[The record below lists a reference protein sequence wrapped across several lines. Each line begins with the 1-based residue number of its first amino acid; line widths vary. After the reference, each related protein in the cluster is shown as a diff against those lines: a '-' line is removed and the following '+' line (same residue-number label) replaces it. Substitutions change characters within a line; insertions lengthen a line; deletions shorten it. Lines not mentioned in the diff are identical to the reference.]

1 MGEVYRARDP
11 RLQRNVAL
19 KIVHPSLT
27 ITPDQVDR
35 FSREARAA
43 GSLHHPNILVVFDV
57 GVENGMPYLVSE
69 LLDGESLRDRLDRGP
84 LPYRKALDYGIQM
97 AQALGAAH
105 AKGIWHH
112 DVKPANTFITTDGR
126 IKLLDFGLAK
136 LSERVSDSAPD
147 DPTADASK
155 PGMIRGTAG
164 YMSPE
169 QARAERVDH
178 RTDLFSLGAI
188 LYEMFTGTR
197 AFQRASTVETLH
209 AVLREEPADP
219 LELIPSLPLAAAVTV
234 RRCLEKSVEERFQ
247 SARDLAFQLQQ
258 LRDGTLAGRLTAAA
272 AAASWRRHALLA
284 GMLALA
290 ALGVAWAI
298 GHSPRQ
304 SPSFE
309 QLTFRRGRIGGA
321 RFVSEGKAVIYSE
334 AGDRNHREVWRLDPS
349 EGPKSRALPRYAGAE
364 VLASRKGELALS
376 LDRRFVGGKHFVGR
390 LATAPVDGDGR
401 PREVRTDVE
410 DADWDPAGKDLA
422 IVVSTATKEA
432 ESRLE
437 YPPGHVLYV
446 ARSIRSPRFSPDGQ
460 RIAFLEDT
468 TGPGIVG
475 RVAVVDLEGH
485 FTPLTE
491 VWRNVRGLAWSA
503 AGDEVWFTAG
513 GWWADRALRAVDLG
527 KGQRLVLSAPTS
539 LTLWDIARD
548 GRVLFTRDDEN
559 RGLVGRPP
567 GATDETDVSLYD
579 STGLASLSADG
590 RSLLFN
596 DRFGLYLRSA
606 DETSPPLDLG
616 FGEAYAD
623 DLSPDGKWAV
633 ATTSAPSRLILV
645 PTGAGD
651 RRELPPHGMAS
662 YSGALWFPR
671 GRRILFN
678 GAMPG
683 QPVRAYVQDIEG
695 GAPVPLTPPYTRA
708 LAISPDERWV
718 AGTAPEPAQPVPG
731 AGPAD
736 PPPGITLWPVEGGPS
751 RAVPGSQADD
761 RPVAWSEDGKSLWV
775 FRWREV
781 PADVYRLD
789 IVSGRREL
797 AHTLM
802 PRDTAGVEAILTFRT
817 TPKGEAYFYTY
828 RRVLSKLY
836 LARDLR

>member
-1 MGEVYRARDP
+1 MYRARDP

-27 ITPDQVDR
+27 ITPEQVDR

-57 GVENGMPYLVSE
+57 GVENGKPYLVSE
-69 LLDGESLRDRLDRGP
+69 LLEGESLRDRLDRGP

-105 AKGIWHH
+105 AKGIWHR

-136 LSERVSDSAPD
+136 LSERVSDSASD
-147 DPTADASK
+147 ETTADASK

-219 LELIPSLPLAAAVTV
+219 LELTPSLPLAAAVTV

-272 AAASWRRHALLA
+272 AAASWRRRALLA

-298 GHSPRQ
+298 GHFPRR

-309 QLTFRRGRIGGA
+309 QLSFRRGRIGGA
-321 RFVSEGKAVIYSE
+321 RFVSEGQAVIYSE
-334 AGDRNHREVWRLDPS
+334 AGDRNQREVWRLDPS
-349 EGPKSRALPRYAGAE
+349 EGPKSRALTRYAGAE
-364 VLASRKGELALS
+364 LMATRKGELALS

-390 LATAPVDGDGR
+390 LATAPIDGDGR
-401 PREVRTDVE
+401 PREVRNDVE

-422 IVVSTATKEA
+422 TVITTGPGGA

-437 YPPGHVLYV
+437 YPPGHVLHV

-491 VWRNVRGLAWSA
+491 VWRNARGLAWSP

-548 GRVLFTRDDEN
+548 GRVLFTRDEEN
-559 RGLVGRPP
+559 RGLMGRAP
-567 GATDETDVSLYD
+567 GDTEESDLSLYD
-579 STGLASLSADG
+579 SSGLASLSADG
-590 RSLLFN
+590 HSLLFN
-596 DRFGLYLRSA
+596 DRFGLYLRGA
-606 DETSPPLDLG
+606 DETAPPLDLG
-616 FGEAYAD
+616 FAEAYAD

-633 ATTSAPSRLILV
+633 ATTSTPSRLVLV

-651 RRELPPHGMAS
+651 RRELPPHGIVS
-662 YSGALWFPR
+662 YNGALWFPR

-678 GAMPG
+678 GAMAGEPL
-683 QPVRAYVQDIEG
+683 RSYVQDIER
-695 GAPVPLTPPYTRA
+695 GAPVPLTPFHTRA
-708 LAISPDERWV
+708 VAISPDERWV
-718 AGTAPEPAQPVPG
+718 AGIGAEPSLEMAAASAPA
-731 AGPAD
+731 AS
-736 PPPGITLWPVEGGPS
+736 PPGITLWPVAGGPS
-751 RAVPGSQADD
+751 RSVPGSQADD

-775 FRWREV
+775 FRWTEV
-781 PADVYRLD
+781 PAEVYRLD
-789 IVSGRREL
+789 IDSGRREL